1 MPLFNWSVTFAGEGV
16 DAPNEDAVRKT
27 LSNQTSIS
35 GNVAGS
41 LKKILIEVEPTSGII
56 SAPAGSMPDV
66 RKH

>member
-1 MPLFNWSVTFAGEGV
+1 MPMFNWSITFAGEGV
-16 DAPNEDAVRKT
+16 DAPSEEAVRKT

-41 LKKILIEVEPTSGII
+41 LKKISIEVEPASGILI
-56 SAPAGSMPDV
+56 PQGTMPDT